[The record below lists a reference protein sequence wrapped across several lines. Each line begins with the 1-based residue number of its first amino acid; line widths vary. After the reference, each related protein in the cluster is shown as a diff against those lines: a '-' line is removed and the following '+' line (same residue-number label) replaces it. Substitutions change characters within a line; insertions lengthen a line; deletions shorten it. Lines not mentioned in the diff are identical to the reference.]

1 LLADVVAVA
10 ILAIRS
16 RRTLEAENLVLRR
29 QLALL
34 KERGVKPRRIDAA
47 TRMSG
52 VVVAVVRL
60 ALLPDHRSPGK
71 GGPLAPRRMATSLAL
86 QTEAR

>member
-29 QLALL
+29 QLALF
-34 KERGVKPRRIDAA
+34 KELGVKPRRIDAA
-47 TRMSG
+47 TRVSG

-60 ALLPDHRSPGK
+60 ALLPDHRSPGN
-71 GGPLAPRRMATSLAL
+71 GGPLATSLAL